1 MSTEFLLTSLIIVV
15 IPGTGTIYTVSTGL
29 LYGWRASI
37 AAAFGCTLGIVPHL
51 LVSLFGLAFV
61 VRSSPIIFQVL
72 QFAGVLY
79 LFYLA
84 WNMWFESGS
93 LESGSLESGSLES
106 GSLESGSLESGSLEF
121 DSASPEARPV
131 QIVTKAVL
139 LNLLNPKLTVFFLA
153 FLPLFISSKT
163 ASPISEL
170 LTFSLVFMA
179 ITLIVFVLY
188 GVLASGFRRQVMRS
202 PNALLWLRRSFAV
215 VFVALGISLALTVIR

>member
-72 QFAGVLY
+72 QFAGVPY

-84 WNMWFESGS
+84 WNMWF
-93 LESGSLESGSLES
+93 ES

>member
-1 MSTEFLLTSLIIVV
+1 MSTEFLLTSLIVVV

-37 AAAFGCTLGIVPHL
+37 AAASGCTLGIVPHL

-84 WNMWFESGS
+84 WSMWFDRS
-93 LESGSLESGSLES
+93 
-106 GSLESGSLESGSLEF
+106 SLEF

-170 LTFSLVFMA
+170 LTLSLVFMA

-202 PNALLWLRRSFAV
+202 PNVMLWLRRSFAV
-215 VFVALGISLALTVIR
+215 MFVALGISLALTVIR

>member
-84 WNMWFESGS
+84 WNMWF
-93 LESGSLESGSLES
+93 
-106 GSLESGSLESGSLEF
+106 ESGSLESGSLEF

-215 VFVALGISLALTVIR
+215 VFVTLGISLALTVIR